1 MTVHQLILG
10 DAGKLSSELTHVLT
24 GHTRDALCVDT
35 QADLVVSGGLD
46 TTVLVYRLGPENL
59 FKVVHKLT
67 GHTLK
72 VRDITPEPLC
82 PASHRYCRRCK
93 NRHCVGLYQAQ
104 RWRNW
109 SVKESRPPLA
119 DRNSVVIRSL
129 LSRASNI

>member
-1 MTVHQLILG
+1 MTVHQLSLA

-72 VRDITPEPLC
+72 VNTRNYSGDIIFTLLLPGAKC
-82 PASHRYCRRCK
+82 
-93 NRHCVGLYQAQ
+93 G
-104 RWRNW
+104 
-109 SVKESRPPLA
+109 
-119 DRNSVVIRSL
+119 NSW
-129 LSRASNI
+129 

>member
-72 VRDITPEPLC
+72 VRDITPETSSSLLISPRCGVWHSMVTMSYLGAGTGPPGC
-82 PASHRYCRRCK
+82 GAS
-93 NRHCVGLYQAQ
+93 
-104 RWRNW
+104 
-109 SVKESRPPLA
+109 PLA
-119 DRNSVVIRSL
+119 PVSGP
-129 LSRASNI
+129 